1 MLPNFARL
9 RLDDRR
15 KRSAPTGEF
24 WALSQTKADELNEGG
39 RGDPIGFDTYRPFQA
54 VASPHATFRVRNRD
68 PQGDGTYGYTYYNAA
83 TLWQW
88 AKDNSKLPLT
98 GEPIWKED
106 WWSLHNRYTSPADM
120 DKPAPA
126 WVRRLPQLDPS
137 LPDNASYE
145 ARQPTAANDDDDDL
159 ALQGFNDEDDDEV
172 EFGS

>member
-9 RLDDRR
+9 RLDDR
-15 KRSAPTGEF
+15 KNRSAPTGEF

-68 PQGDGTYGYTYYNAA
+68 PQGDGTYNYTYYNAT

-88 AKDNSKLPLT
+88 AKDNAKLPLT

-106 WWSLHNRYTSPADM
+106 WWLF
-120 DKPAPA
+120 
-126 WVRRLPQLDPS
+126 WVRPDFGKQVPSFYGDGPYWKCLCLSWGYLFRVCERFGGDWYSGGTYRL
-137 LPDNASYE
+137 
-145 ARQPTAANDDDDDL
+145 
-159 ALQGFNDEDDDEV
+159 
-172 EFGS
+172 